1 LPTAIPA
8 THDCPARD
16 TAPPR
21 PVAAT
26 VVPLVLTSSSSTKG
40 SLVVARVIR
49 EMADWADVAPE
60 VEMRLES
67 WVSSRS
73 RSCTQE

>member
-1 LPTAIPA
+1 M
-8 THDCPARD
+8 
-16 TAPPR
+16 
-21 PVAAT
+21 
-26 VVPLVLTSSSSTKG
+26 
-40 SLVVARVIR
+40 VARVIR

-73 RSCTQE
+73 RSAVSAKGMGTFGAGKLVKRARN